1 MSTERY
7 LQTVDLYREGKH
19 ACMEIE
25 DLEVSHVQCE
35 YLNSYQSQYCYTSRV
50 SSIGFKMEL

>member
-1 MSTERY
+1 MSAERY

-25 DLEVSHVQCE
+25 GLEDGMHAVL
-35 YLNSYQSQYCYTSRV
+35 YGLTSRCETLTP
-50 SSIGFKMEL
+50 SPTSHTKSKA

>member
-7 LQTVDLYREGKH
+7 LQTVHVDLYREGKH

-25 DLEVSHVQCE
+25 DLEVSEVVM
-35 YLNSYQSQYCYTSRV
+35 YRV
-50 SSIGFKMEL
+50 NT

>member
-7 LQTVDLYREGKH
+7 LQTVDLYREGKN

-25 DLEVSHVQCE
+25 DLEVSEV
-35 YLNSYQSQYCYTSRV
+35 V
-50 SSIGFKMEL
+50 M